1 MDFLK
6 SIIDEEISKKRKL
19 IDEAKHDNKNKKK
32 YIKRS
37 EIENLEKK
45 KYYEN
50 LEKEKHEKDEKN
62 KKNRNSEKYFGSN
75 LSLNKINESNNDDS
89 KSKNNNFEDDD
100 NDNLSKI
107 FENISQDEVI
117 KRLRSHGEPIRYFGE
132 TDQERI
138 IRLRHLEA
146 AEEKTEGQ
154 RNEFMHAMED
164 TDRNLDLETLRKQ
177 AGLDNED
184 DKNKKKKD
192 YSDVDTSSI
201 SLELIQKDID
211 RAYFLLYVYFKRLLD
226 AWEDDLN
233 QRSEEVKRSYKGK
246 RETAIQRQTRDYL
259 KPFFKE
265 LKRKTLQADVL
276 ARVSEIAQFMQE
288 REYMKANE
296 SYLQLSIGNA
306 PWPIG
311 VTMVGIHERSARE
324 KIFASQVAHVLN
336 DESQRK
342 WIQSIK
348 RIMTWAQDKYK
359 PSDYAKRVG

>member
-19 IDEAKHDNKNKKK
+19 IDEAKTDKSNKKK
-32 YIKRS
+32 YIRRG

-45 KYYEN
+45 KYYED
-50 LEKEKHEKDEKN
+50 LEKEKKEKEEKL
-62 KKNRNSEKYFGSN
+62 KKKKEKEKYDSN
-75 LSLNKINESNNDDS
+75 TLNDDS
-89 KSKNNNFEDDD
+89 DNKLKNNKNKSKNDSADDDD
-100 NDNLSKI
+100 NDILSKI

-154 RNEFMHAMED
+154 QNEFMHAMED
-164 TDRNLDLETLRKQ
+164 TDRNLDLEALKKQ
-177 AGLDNED
+177 AGIKD
-184 DKNKKKKD
+184 DDEKKKKD
-192 YSDVDTSSI
+192 YSDVDTSI
-201 SLELIQKDID
+201 IGLELIQKDMD
-211 RAYFLLYVYFKRLLD
+211 KACFLISVYFKRLLD

-246 RETAIQRQTRDYL
+246 RETAIQRQTREYL
-259 KPFFKE
+259 KPFFKG
-265 LKRKTLQADVL
+265 LKRKTIEADVL

-359 PSDYAKRVG
+359 PTDLSKRVG